1 MFHTRTKD
9 GAFLSALFD
18 AAGPHVLRG
27 EIVQEWDAFLVIGI
41 EALVPVPRPFER
53 RNERGLDAGVVV
65 LQDVGCIIVQRG
77 NDHIAARI
85 VLDLVRELKWQ
96 HQPVRLTHYQFT
108 PIRRDIVENRWKSGE
123 GCRNRCSASS
133 SGSRARRFAWR

>member
-1 MFHTRTKD
+1 MWIAMFHTRAKD
-9 GAFLSALFD
+9 RAFLSALFD

-96 HQPVRLTHYQFT
+96 HQPVQEVRVRS
-108 PIRRDIVENRWKSGE
+108 RRE
-123 GCRNRCSASS
+123 
-133 SGSRARRFAWR
+133 RRTLPEEQLQ